1 MDVDLFLLARKQGE
15 IVVAIEH
22 REELLAILL
31 AHYIHTD
38 HQSGVDEVFS
48 KVAVAVQVP
57 SLPLLVATLDR
68 KVTFGISRKAW

>member
-38 HQSGVDEVFS
+38 HQSRG
-48 KVAVAVQVP
+48 
-57 SLPLLVATLDR
+57 
-68 KVTFGISRKAW
+68 G